1 VFSWVRGHLAFVTA
15 AAALA
20 LSVMVGGIGLALYG
34 VAVGTNLLAGAC
46 DLLMGIAV
54 ATFVL
59 DRINRSSSSRQWR
72 AAYRALHGLL
82 AASFVD
88 VMRLLNTYQSA
99 EAYQG
104 NIGRYAEFVEMAR
117 MHVDDLRGTI
127 QGFAAVIE
135 PSSYA
140 LCRTAE
146 RRLTWLVRVL
156 SVPRKGPGDCREEL
170 RLMAATGKLLAQFI
184 AGEDAERYSTAVD
197 SAGIAL
203 RECGFAPDG
212 TVWAGPWEVLQF
224 RLPAQSQM
232 IRDNPGLAVA
242 SPGIYYDADNEL
254 AMYYFA
260 LDQRLLTEIKAAAV
274 LE

>member
-1 VFSWVRGHLAFVTA
+1 MFSWVRAHLALATA
-15 AAALA
+15 VAALA
-20 LSVMVGGIGLALYG
+20 LSVLLGSIGLALYG

-54 ATFVL
+54 ATFVV
-59 DRINRSSSSRQWR
+59 DRVNRSSSSRQWQ

-88 VMRLLNTYQSA
+88 VMRLLNIYQSNQ
-99 EAYQG
+99 AYQA

-146 RRLTWLVRVL
+146 RRLAWLVRVL
-156 SVPRKGPGDCREEL
+156 SVPKAGPGECLGEL

-184 AGEDAERYSTAVD
+184 EGEDGQRYSAAVD
-197 SAGIAL
+197 AAKAAL
-203 RECGFAPDG
+203 RGCGFAPDG
-212 TVWAGPWEVLQF
+212 ATWAGPSEILQF

-232 IRDNPGLAVA
+232 IKQDRSLAVA

-260 LDQRLLTEIKAAAV
+260 LDQRLLAEIDAAS
-274 LE
+274 LLG